1 MQNTLRLHTIK
12 TYIRKKDKNICLKL
26 HFPINMLLVLK
37 ENYFICRAIVYT
49 KYSNHIV
56 AI

>member
-1 MQNTLRLHTIK
+1 MQNTLHLHMIK

-26 HFPINMLLVLK
+26 NFPIKMLLVLK
-37 ENYFICRAIVYT
+37 ENYFICLEIVYT